1 MAKRGISIDNSQF
14 IELTKKIAGLADM
27 VSEQVK
33 KNAIPKTQRLTEHVA
48 RTTAP
53 ISKTSDKEKQSKNH
67 KAKWATTP
75 PLRNTI
81 VSVARDYGP
90 HDITT
95 FTGVQ
100 NPWGNKAN
108 FDYHGKKNRN
118 MVFWGNSP
126 ESPRTRKKFRWMV
139 RVNDIT
145 GKQNKAIIEMEIA
158 KAVKDVMERR
168 K

>member
-14 IELTKKIAGLADM
+14 IELTKKVAGLADM

-33 KNAIPKTQRLTEHVA
+33 KNAIPKTQRLTEYVA

-53 ISKTSDKEKQSKNH
+53 ISKAADRNKQSDEH
-67 KAKWATTP
+67 KAKWAGTP

-81 VSVARDYGP
+81 VSVVRDYGP
-90 HDITT
+90 HDVTT
-95 FTGVQ
+95 FTGVE

-108 FDYHGKKNRN
+108 FDYHGKNDRK
-118 MVFWGNSP
+118 MVFWKNQNS
-126 ESPRTRKKFRWMV
+126 SPRTRKKFRWMV